1 MCAKQT
7 ILANPRQLLDSLKG
21 YDKENI
27 SETVVK
33 RVNVILA
40 GEDFTYEKA
49 KGASS
54 CLVGILKWAQ
64 AMMTYHELLKIVNP
78 KRAKVK
84 EMNEKLAIVRAEL
97 AAK

>member
-1 MCAKQT
+1 MCAKQS
-7 ILANPRQLLDSLKG
+7 ILANPRILLDNMKG

-27 SETVVK
+27 PESTVK
-33 RVNVILA
+33 RVNAILA
-40 GEDFTYEKA
+40 GEDFTLEKA
-49 KGASS
+49 KGASG
-54 CLVGILKWAQ
+54 CLVGVLKWSS